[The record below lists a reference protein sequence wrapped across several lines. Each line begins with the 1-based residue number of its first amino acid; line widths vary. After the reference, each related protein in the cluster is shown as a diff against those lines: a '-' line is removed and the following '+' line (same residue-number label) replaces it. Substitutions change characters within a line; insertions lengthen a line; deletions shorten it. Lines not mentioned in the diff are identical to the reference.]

1 MRISYVTETW
11 PPEIN
16 GVSLTV
22 ERSVRYL
29 RSRGHA
35 VELIRPRQ
43 RGEAAVDTADEW
55 RTAGLPI
62 PLYPDL
68 RLGLA
73 TAATLR
79 RRFAAGRPDLVHVAT
94 PGPLGRAAMVA
105 ASRLRLPLTADFRTN
120 FHCYSRYYWLGW
132 LEPLVCRYL
141 RNLHNRADCNFVPL
155 RALGRELALQ
165 GFVRTAVVGRGVDT
179 ELFSPARRSA
189 ELRAAWGV
197 DDGQLA
203 MLYVGRLAREK
214 NVALALHA
222 FNMVRYLRP
231 RTRMVVVGDGPLRRR
246 LEREFP
252 AAQFLGS
259 RRGEEL
265 AACYASADIFVFPS
279 ETETFGNVTLEALA
293 SGLPVVGFEHA
304 AVGEYVRDGYNGAV
318 APPGDESAFIRTLCR
333 TVAREDLLAPMRE
346 QARRTAQDARWDLV
360 LARLEQLLERTLSQ
374 HRTEQARDVVLA

>member
-22 ERSVRYL
+22 ERCVHYL
-29 RSRGHA
+29 RERGHQ

-43 RGEAAVDTADEW
+43 RGEAPADGADEW

-73 TAATLR
+73 TVPTLR
-79 RRFAAGRPDLVHVAT
+79 RRFAASRPDLVHVAT

-105 ASRLRLPLTADFRTN
+105 ASRLHLPLTADFRTN

-132 LEPLVCRYL
+132 LEPFVCRYL
-141 RNLHNRADCNFVPL
+141 RRLHNRADCNFVPL
-155 RALGRELALQ
+155 RSLARELAAQ
-165 GFVRTAVVGRGVDT
+165 GFARTEVVGRGVDT
-179 ELFSPARRSA
+179 VRFAPTKRSA
-189 ELRAAWGV
+189 ALRAAWGV
-197 DDGQLA
+197 DDQQLV

-246 LEREFP
+246 LEGEFP
-252 AAQFLGS
+252 AAQFVGCL
-259 RRGEEL
+259 RDEAL
-265 AACYASADIFVFPS
+265 AQAYASADLFVFPS

-293 SGLPVVGFEHA
+293 SGLPVVGFDHA
-304 AVGEYVRDGYNGAV
+304 AVGEYVRHGGNGAV
-318 APPGDESAFIRTLCR
+318 APRGDESAFIRTVCR
-333 TVAREDLLAPMRE
+333 TVARDDLLPSMGA
-346 QARRTAQDARWDLV
+346 QARRTALDARWDVV
-360 LARLEQLLERTLSQ
+360 LARLEQLFERTLSQ

>member
-43 RGEAAVDTADEW
+43 RGEAAVDDAHEW

-141 RNLHNRADCNFVPL
+141 RGLHNRADCNFVPL

-165 GFVRTAVVGRGVDT
+165 GFVRTEVVGRGVDT

-189 ELRAAWGV
+189 ALRAAWGV
-197 DDGQLA
+197 DDGQLVL
-203 MLYVGRLAREK
+203 LYVGRLAREK

-231 RTRMVVVGDGPLRRR
+231 RTRMVVVGDGPLRRG

-252 AAQFLGS
+252 AAQFLGC

-304 AVGEYVRDGYNGAV
+304 AVAEYVRHGGNGAV

-333 TVAREDLLAPMRE
+333 TVAREDLLAPMRL
-346 QARRTAQDARWDLV
+346 QARRTALDARWDVV
-360 LARLEQLLERTLSQ
+360 LARLEQLFERTLSQ